1 MRLVT
6 FIIALLLLAGS
17 VDPTRGWLIALVV
30 VSGLA
35 AIRWRTWAPFSF
47 HPAIDLRLAT
57 FVIAVL
63 LLAGTI
69 DPTRD
74 WLIVLSVISGLA
86 LFTPRMFGMWGGFD
100 DMLPGFGFAPFG
112 EHRGDRMA
120 RRFERRYRRH
130 CRRWSRSDSDW
141 DWDAGWG
148 DERR

>member
-17 VDPTRGWLIALVV
+17 VDPTRGWLITLVV

-35 AIRWRTWAPFSF
+35 AVRWRTWAPFSF
-47 HPAIDLRLAT
+47 RPAIDLRLVT

-86 LFTPRMFGMWGGFD
+86 LFTPRIFGMGGFD
-100 DMLPGFGFAPFG
+100 GMLPAFGFGPFS
-112 EHRGDRMA
+112 ERHGDRMA

-130 CRRWSRSDSDW
+130 WRRWSGWDSDW

-148 DERR
+148 DEQR